1 MLTLVEKLFSDGK
14 TLHRRGRT
22 TEALQRFQH
31 ALQKCNEFLQEEG
44 SLRFV
49 NQMNTSIKSID
60 SLNNNS
66 YNSTNLT
73 SIRPQLRYLNCQIL
87 FTLANI
93 QLQNGAYHEALDL
106 STEALRFAD
115 SEAALFQLHSFR
127 AKFFFDHRD
136 TKNAL
141 IAAQL
146 AASLRP
152 DNKDIQVL
160 LSALTSPSPLEF

>member
-1 MLTLVEKLFSDGK
+1 L
-14 TLHRRGRT
+14 
-22 TEALQRFQH
+22 A
-31 ALQKCNEFLQEEG
+31 
-44 SLRFV
+44 
-49 NQMNTSIKSID
+49 
-60 SLNNNS
+60 
-66 YNSTNLT
+66 

-87 FTLANI
+87 FTLSNI
-93 QLQNGAYHEALDL
+93 QLQTGAYHEALDL